1 MANYESCTRT
11 NYFAVTDEEKLKN
24 IVAHIR
30 WGGGELDFLDKENGK
45 WGFGGYGSISG
56 LDFNDVKFNDDDDCD
71 DGYEEEDEWE
81 EYDEWA
87 PDAVY
92 EALQEV
98 VSPDDAII
106 ITEIGYENLRHLNA
120 HSIIITR
127 YFIDI
132 VELRTSALSRAC
144 EMLNNPEYDTQMDY

>member
-11 NYFAVTDEEKLKN
+11 NYFAVTDEGKLKN
-24 IVAHIR
+24 IVAHIK

-56 LDFNDVKFNDDDDCD
+56 LYFNDVEFNDDDDCD

-127 YFIDI
+127 DSIDI
-132 VELRTSALSRAC
+132 IELRASALSKAC

>member
-24 IVAHIR
+24 IVAHIK

-56 LDFNDVKFNDDDDCD
+56 LYFNDVKFNDDDDCD

-92 EALQEV
+92 KALQEV

-106 ITEIGYENLRHLNA
+106 ITEIGYENLRCLNA

-127 YFIDI
+127 DSIDI
-132 VELRTSALSRAC
+132 IELRTSALSKAC